1 MTLEADITAGTR
13 AQRLLEDDLLSKAFA
28 DVRGAIIERWES
40 APIRDTEGQH
50 ELKLMLRILSDVRS
64 NLELAVMNGKLAAE
78 ELRMQKRALTPAEWR
93 AMNPR

>member
-1 MTLEADITAGTR
+1 MSLEADISAGTR
-13 AQRLLEDDLLSKAFA
+13 AQRLLDDPDLSKAFA
-28 DVRGAIIERWES
+28 DVRSAIIERWES
-40 APIRDTEGQH
+40 APLRDQEGAH

-93 AMNPR
+93 ALNPR